1 MYCVVIL
8 RFLFWFVVRYLPQV
22 HVWKSGNTRRSLKET
37 LMLLFSWFTLN
48 LTFWNYKVPWFL
60 IAYFNLSLATH
71 IRDEKFFL
79 SGNFWCSSEK
89 VAILLLSWSTL
100 YNVIFNVW
108 NALNLACWFSFDTSC
123 PNSMFKTYL
132 FLNFVYSAKMA
143 SIFFFSW
150 STLHL
155 VFSTCKVSS
164 FLIPDFTLSLV
175 TQTLHAKRL
184 YSQSSRCSA
193 KEATILISHPNKW
206 PKSWLILICHCLQRF
221 LA

>member
-1 MYCVVIL
+1 M
-8 RFLFWFVVRYLPQV
+8 
-22 HVWKSGNTRRSLKET
+22 
-37 LMLLFSWFTLN
+37 
-48 LTFWNYKVPWFL
+48 
-60 IAYFNLSLATH
+60 
-71 IRDEKFFL
+71 
-79 SGNFWCSSEK
+79 
-89 VAILLLSWSTL
+89 LLSWSTL

-108 NALNLACWFSFDTSC
+108 NALNLACWFSFDTNC

-132 FLNFVYSAKMA
+132 FLNFVCSAKKA
-143 SIFFFSW
+143 SIFFFLW

-155 VFSTCKVSS
+155 VFSMCKVSS

-206 PKSWLILICHCLQRF
+206 PKSWLIWFVTAYKDSLRKKTYLLWKFAKEASILLHSRNNLSIISSKRQISWIMID
-221 LA
+221 